1 MSSPCPT
8 SQQWPAPKHAVDAA
22 VYHDKRVLL
31 IERGREPFKGKLAF
45 PGGFVEKGEDPEK
58 AVLREL
64 AEECGL
70 EGEVVG
76 IMEVRGEPKRDP
88 RGHVV
93 SLVYHV
99 RAAGKPTAGDDA
111 AQAEWYDMDK
121 ITPAQM
127 AGDHFLILENFKQ
140 FLSSIGPLN

>member
-1 MSSPCPT
+1 MS
-8 SQQWPAPKHAVDAA
+8 K
-22 VYHDKRVLL
+22 KR
-31 IERGREPFKGKLAF
+31 
-45 PGGFVEKGEDPEK
+45 EDPEK
-58 AVLREL
+58 AVLRGKL

-111 AQAEWYDMDK
+111 AQAEW
-121 ITPAQM
+121 A
-127 AGDHFLILENFKQ
+127 
-140 FLSSIGPLN
+140 